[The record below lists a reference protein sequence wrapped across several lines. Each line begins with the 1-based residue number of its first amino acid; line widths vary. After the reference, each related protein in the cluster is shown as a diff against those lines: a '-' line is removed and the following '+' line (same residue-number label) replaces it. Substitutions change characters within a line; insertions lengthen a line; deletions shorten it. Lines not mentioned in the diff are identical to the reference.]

1 MSLLKYIADAYDNK
15 KNKSNIYKIYLNNT
29 CPHAYNIVLNNNF
42 ITEKNKKYIL
52 DYYIEIKKCYNSF
65 SYVSRLF
72 KWKKYKNFSIDT
84 DLCGT
89 PLNLLSNN
97 QKIKLIQNK
106 TIYTFRL
113 SDLLNIWK
121 NSLTNNNYL
130 NPNPLQPNN
139 PYTNIKFSLSD
150 MVNIF
155 IKTKYTQLTIPIYID
170 IYWRCLM
177 NMKKFKFQAFNILK
191 EEAIYN
197 YMKNGAIST
206 YFLDI
211 VNMINNLSPYLYNY
225 RISINHTYES
235 KKIIVDTM
243 KPYLKTYLLSFNSS
257 NNLKKSYYYK
267 KNVRELKDF
276 FKKNPTFGRVF
287 FSIPNRNRVNIRSN
301 SFVDSGNNQQQSFI
315 DNSGNQ
321 PFIDNSGNQPFI
333 DNSGNQIISNL
344 QYDPEI
350 NDTIDDV
357 NDTPDDVNDTNTSDE
372 YPNINN
378 EYSDTNSYETTESD
392 IDSI

>member
-1 MSLLKYIADAYDNK
+1 MSLLKYIADTYDNK
-15 KNKSNIYKIYLNNT
+15 NNNSNFYKIYLNNS
-29 CPHAYNIVLNNNF
+29 CPHAYNVVLNNRF
-42 ITEKNKKYIL
+42 ISEKNKKPIL
-52 DYYIEIKKCYNSF
+52 DYYIKIKKYYNSF
-65 SYVSRLF
+65 SYFSRLF
-72 KWKKYKNFSIDT
+72 KWKKCKKFSIDT

-97 QKIKLIQNK
+97 QKIKLIQNN

-121 NSLTNNNYL
+121 NSLTNNIYL

-139 PYTNIKFSLSD
+139 PYTNIKFSLSN

-177 NMKKFKFQAFNILK
+177 NMKKFKFQAINILK

-197 YMKNGAIST
+197 YMKNGDTST

-243 KPYLKTYLLSFNSS
+243 KPYLKTYLLSCNSS

-267 KNVRELKDF
+267 KIVRELKDF
-276 FKKNPTFGRVF
+276 FKKNPTFGRIF
-287 FSIPNRNRVNIRSN
+287 FSVPNRIRLNTSLNSSVNPINNESLI
-301 SFVDSGNNQQQSFI
+301 DS
-315 DNSGNQ
+315 SGNQ
-321 PFIDNSGNQPFI
+321 PPIDSSDNQSPI
-333 DNSGNQIISNL
+333 DSNGNQITSNL

-350 NDTIDDV
+350 NDTVDDI
-357 NDTPDDVNDTNTSDE
+357 NDTVDDINDTSASDE
-372 YPNINN
+372 YSLS
-378 EYSDTNSYETTESD
+378 EETTESD
-392 IDSI
+392 RDSISNIII